1 MNFFQNE
8 AFQNTMSLKILMS
21 NMEGQVLVEVTCF
34 SPGTVNSSAGR
45 PQVTPSTSLA
55 QCQML
60 DEHAWTTLESL

>member
-1 MNFFQNE
+1 
-8 AFQNTMSLKILMS
+8 MS